1 MPNWSLVSYHLSHD
15 PTPSDSTHDDSTRD
29 DSPRDIRVGVLE
41 LDGTVLAL
49 DAFAGRTL
57 LEVIDDWQGIAD
69 DLRGLDTASLP
80 IVADAKLVAPLAYP
94 RKIICAGANY
104 YAHLAEMGVPRPDP
118 VGAPYFFLKPPTT
131 TVIGPTDA
139 IRLPDRDGRRIDWE
153 AELGV
158 IIGRTARNIGPE
170 HVADHIAGY
179 VVLNDITSR
188 DLLARTDAVAPPF
201 GFDWTSAKGDD
212 TFCPMGPGITPVWFV
227 PDPQDVHIRLSVN
240 GVVKQDSSTADMIN
254 PVFQVVSVASRLM
267 TLEPGDV
274 IATGCPAGVGAPRG
288 DFLQPGDEVVV
299 EIEGLGS
306 LRNPVVDARNAHT
319 SPAVSAA
326 LGRTA

>member
-1 MPNWSLVSYHLSHD
+1 MPNWSLVSYHLPNDSPRHD
-15 PTPSDSTHDDSTRD
+15 SPHHDSPRD
-29 DSPRDIRVGVLE
+29 DSPRDVRVGVLQ
-41 LDGTVLAL
+41 LDGTVRAL
-49 DAFAGRTL
+49 DGFTGRTL
-57 LEVIDDWQGIAD
+57 LEVIDDWQATAD
-69 DLRGLDTASLP
+69 ELRGLDIATLP
-80 IVADAKLVAPLAYP
+80 VVANATLAAPLAYP

-212 TFCPMGPGITPVWFV
+212 TFCPMGPGITPAWFV
-227 PDPQDVHIRLSVN
+227 PDPQNVRIRLSVN
-240 GVVKQDSSTADMIN
+240 GVIKQDSSTADMIN
-254 PVFQVVSVASRLM
+254 PVYQVVSAASRLM

-306 LRNPVVDARNAHT
+306 LRNPVVEGRTAHS